1 MPMIVSSY
9 SCNGLRYRNGF
20 FMFERLWKAYSN
32 PLPAASSQ
40 TRFDRDGV
48 TVSMDELIGL
58 SLKAQSVGFTSRRQV
73 VFAPSG
79 PQSSRLRGRGVDY
92 QESRNYQPGD
102 DIRHMDWRVTART
115 GRPHTK
121 LYQEERERSVIVM
134 VDFNA
139 SMFFGTQH
147 VFKSVVAARAAAFIG
162 WAAVYHGDRI
172 GGFLFG
178 HQGHQDVPAT
188 GGRRGALQLIRA
200 LVAETALD
208 KMPAHENKLQG
219 FGETL
224 QRLRR
229 IVRPGSL
236 VIILSDFY
244 GVDKDT
250 ELNLSRLRQHNDVVA
265 CFIADSV
272 ELTAPPPGRY
282 AITDSLQTG
291 VLDVYSPQLR
301 ERYNMYCASR
311 QQRIKNLLGK
321 YAVPLLT
328 LVTHQD
334 TVSQLQQG
342 FRALSRGPKRAMMP

>member
-1 MPMIVSSY
+1 
-9 SCNGLRYRNGF
+9 
-20 FMFERLWKAYSN
+20 MFNRLWQSLRQTSQGIAPQGQDRY
-32 PLPAASSQ
+32 ASS
-40 TRFDRDGV
+40 GV
-48 TVSMDELIGL
+48 TATLDELIQL
-58 SLKAQSVGFTSRRQV
+58 SLKARSVRLESRRQV
-73 VFAPSG
+73 TFAPSG
-79 PQSSRLRGRGVDY
+79 LQSSRLRGRGVDY

-139 SMFFGTQH
+139 SMFFGTQQA
-147 VFKSVVAARAAAFIG
+147 FKSVVAARAAAFLG
-162 WAAVYHGDRI
+162 WAAIYHGDRI

-178 HQGHQDVPAT
+178 HQEHQDVPVT

-200 LVAETALD
+200 LVAATAFD
-208 KMPAHENKLQG
+208 KMPTSDSRSQG

-224 QRLRR
+224 KRLRR

-236 VIILSDFY
+236 VVILSDFY

-265 CFIADSV
+265 CLIADRV

-291 VLDVYSPQLR
+291 ILDVYSPQVR
-301 ERYNMYCASR
+301 ERYELYCASR
-311 QQRIKNLLGK
+311 QQRVKNLLGK
-321 YAVPLLT
+321 YAIPLLT
-328 LVTHQD
+328 LMTYQD
-334 TVSQLQQG
+334 TASQLQQG
-342 FRALSRGPKRAMMP
+342 FRALNMGPNRAAIP

>member
-1 MPMIVSSY
+1 
-9 SCNGLRYRNGF
+9 
-20 FMFERLWKAYSN
+20 
-32 PLPAASSQ
+32 
-40 TRFDRDGV
+40 
-48 TVSMDELIGL
+48 MDELIRL
-58 SLKAQSVGFTSRRQV
+58 SMKTRSMRFQSRQQV
-73 VFAPSG
+73 ALAPSG
-79 PQSSRLRGRGVDY
+79 TQSSRLRGRGVDY

-139 SMFFGTQH
+139 SMFFGTQNA
-147 VFKSVVAARAAAFIG
+147 FKSVVAARAAAFIG
-162 WAAVYHGDRI
+162 WAAIYHGDRI

-178 HQGHQDVPAT
+178 YKGRQDLPAT

-200 LVAETALD
+200 LVAAADFE
-208 KMPAHENKLQG
+208 KMPTSDSNLQG

-244 GVDKDT
+244 GVDQDT

-265 CFIADSV
+265 CLIADKV
-272 ELTAPPPGRY
+272 ELMAPPPGRY

-291 VLDVYSPQLR
+291 ILDVYSPKVR
-301 ERYNMYCASR
+301 ERYEVYCASR
-311 QQRIKNLLGK
+311 QQRVKNLLGK
-321 YAVPLLT
+321 YAIPLLT
-328 LVTHQD
+328 LVTDQD
-334 TVSQLQQG
+334 IVGQLQQG
-342 FRALSRGPKRAMMP
+342 FRTLK

>member
-1 MPMIVSSY
+1 MFDWLWQIYSRGTKTALPQAQNGSDSS
-9 SCNGLRYRNGF
+9 
-20 FMFERLWKAYSN
+20 
-32 PLPAASSQ
+32 
-40 TRFDRDGV
+40 GV
-48 TVSMDELIGL
+48 TVTMDELIQL
-58 SLKAQSVGFTSRRQV
+58 SLKARSMGFESRRQV
-73 VFAPSG
+73 AFAPSG

-121 LYQEERERSVIVM
+121 LFQEERERAVIVT

-139 SMFFGTQH
+139 SMFFGTQNA
-147 VFKSVVAARAAAFIG
+147 FKSVVAARAAAFIG
-162 WAAVYHGDRI
+162 WAAIYQGDRI

-178 HQGHQDVPAT
+178 HKGHQDLPAS

-200 LVAETALD
+200 LVAETSFD
-208 KMPAHENKLQG
+208 KMPASDSRLQG

-224 QRLRR
+224 LRLRR

-236 VIILSDFY
+236 VVILSDFY
-244 GVDKDT
+244 GIDKDT

-265 CFIADSV
+265 CLIADTV

-282 AITDSLQTG
+282 AITDSLQTSI
-291 VLDVYSPQLR
+291 LDIYSPQVR
-301 ERYNMYCASR
+301 ERYEVYCASR
-311 QQRIKNLLGK
+311 QQRVKNLLGK
-321 YAVPLLT
+321 YSIPLLT
-328 LVTHQD
+328 LMTDQN

-342 FRALSRGPKRAMMP
+342 FRALSMGPKRATMP

>member
-1 MPMIVSSY
+1 
-9 SCNGLRYRNGF
+9 
-20 FMFERLWKAYSN
+20 MFERLWQIYSK
-32 PLPAASSQ
+32 PLSAASAQ
-40 TRFDRDGV
+40 GQARFHSSGV
-48 TVSMDELIGL
+48 TVTMDELIGL
-58 SLKAQSVGFTSRRQV
+58 SLKARSVGFEGRRQV

-121 LYQEERERSVIVM
+121 LYQEERERAVIVV
-134 VDFNA
+134 VDLNA
-139 SMFFGTQH
+139 SMFFGTQNA
-147 VFKSVVAARAAAFIG
+147 FKSVVAARAAAFLG
-162 WAAVYHGDRI
+162 WAAVYRGDRI

-178 HQGHQDVPAT
+178 HQGHQDLPAT

-200 LVAETALD
+200 LVAATALD
-208 KMPAHENKLQG
+208 NMPHSDSGLQG
-219 FGETL
+219 FGATL

-236 VIILSDFY
+236 VVILSDFY
-244 GVDKDT
+244 AVDRDT

-265 CFIADSV
+265 CLIADTV
-272 ELTAPPPGRY
+272 ELSAPPPGRY

-291 VLDVYSPQLR
+291 ILDVYSPRVR
-301 ERYNMYCASR
+301 ERYDVYCASR
-311 QQRIKNLLGK
+311 QQRVKNLLGK
-321 YAVPLLT
+321 YAIPLLT

-334 TVSQLQQG
+334 TVNQLQQG
-342 FRALSRGPKRAMMP
+342 FRALSMGPKRAAIP